1 MFFVEREDGI
11 AKHRKAGYTIF
22 TIADTEEGGI
32 DLENRYSVKLGK
44 LIQDFE
50 LDVLHGPEGYEDL
63 LIQKEDVNRPGLQ
76 LAGFFDYFD
85 NKRMQVLGRVEATY
99 LEQRTTEERL
109 TSFDQLFSKDIPCL
123 IITRGIE
130 SFPECLEMAKK
141 YNCTVLRSQETTS
154 AFMGALIT
162 ALRNY
167 LSPRITRHGVLVE
180 VYGEGVLLLGESGV
194 GKSETAI
201 ELVKRGHRLVAD
213 DAVEIKR
220 VGVRRLVGTA
230 PELIRHYI
238 ELRGIGVVDVQ
249 QLFGMSAVREDQD
262 IDLVVNLEPWN
273 DATMYDR
280 LGLESLYTVILGVKV
295 PSLTVPVK
303 PGRNLA
309 IIVEVAA
316 MNNRHKKM
324 GYNAAQAF
332 TQQINDHF
340 DQAMS
345 AQAGG

>member
-1 MFFVEREDGI
+1 MAVEG
-11 AKHRKAGYTIF
+11 
-22 TIADTEEGGI
+22 
-32 DLENRYSVKLGK
+32 RYSMKLGK
-44 LIQDFE
+44 LIKDFDLE
-50 LDVLHGPEGYEDL
+50 VLRGVAHYEDVLV
-63 LIQKEDVNRPGLQ
+63 QREDVNRPGLQ
-76 LAGFFDYFD
+76 LVGFFDYFD
-85 NKRMQVLGRVEATY
+85 AKRLQLLGKVENTY
-99 LEQRTTEERL
+99 LTKVEPEDRRRI
-109 TSFDQLFSKDIPCL
+109 FDDLLAYEIPAL
-123 IITRGIE
+123 IITRGLE
-130 SFPECLEMAKK
+130 PFPELMEMADRHDR
-141 YNCTVLRSQETTS
+141 TILRTQETTT
-154 AFMGALIT
+154 AFMGALI
-162 ALRNY
+162 AGLRNE
-167 LSPRITRHGVLVE
+167 LAPRITRHGVLVE

-220 VGVRRLVGTA
+220 VGVSRLVGSA

-262 IDLVVNLEPWN
+262 IDLVVSLEQWN
-273 DATMYDR
+273 DEAMYDR
-280 LGLESLYTVILGVKV
+280 LGLEELYTVILDVKV

-316 MNNRHKKM
+316 MNNRHKKT

-332 TQQINDHF
+332 TQQINEHF
-340 DQAMS
+340 EQALS
-345 AQAGG
+345 GQP

>member
-1 MFFVEREDGI
+1 M
-11 AKHRKAGYTIF
+11 
-22 TIADTEEGGI
+22 EG
-32 DLENRYSVKLGK
+32 RYSMKLGK
-44 LIQDFE
+44 LIKDFE
-50 LDVLHGPEGYEDL
+50 LEVLRGVEHYEDVL
-63 LIQKEDVNRPGLQ
+63 IQREDVNRPGLQ
-76 LAGFFDYFD
+76 LVGFFDYFD
-85 NKRMQVLGRVEATY
+85 AKRLQVLGKVENTY
-99 LEQRTTEERL
+99 LAQVPSEDRRRI
-109 TSFDQLFSKDIPCL
+109 FDALLAYEVPAL
-123 IITRGIE
+123 IITRGLDP
-130 SFPECLEMAKK
+130 FPELMEMADKHDR
-141 YNCTVLRSQETTS
+141 TILRTQETTT
-154 AFMGALIT
+154 AFMGALI
-162 ALRNY
+162 AGLRNE
-167 LSPRITRHGVLVE
+167 LAPRITRHGVLVE

-220 VGVRRLVGTA
+220 VGVNRLVGSA

-262 IDLVVNLEPWN
+262 IDLVVSLEQWN
-273 DATMYDR
+273 DETMYDR
-280 LGLESLYTVILGVKV
+280 LGLEELYTVILDVKV

-309 IIVEVAA
+309 VIIEVAA

-324 GYNAAQAF
+324 GYNAALEF
-332 TQQINDHF
+332 TKQINEHF

-345 AQAGG
+345 AQMNGQ